1 MAVVLFYSY
10 FFSWENRCAQRL
22 TTSRLGLMSIGGHMF
37 NRPISDEP
45 LSQNRIHI
53 KRCHWSIY
61 LSVLHAHMTE
71 RSKMNER
78 LPVTT
83 PNGMFLYV
91 SVSTVTRGQDST
103 SLFPKLR
110 KNCVVSFSYYFQ
122 FNYTIIR
129 YILSHNDPLY
139 TKQSLKHIHLQFT
152 NVYI

>member
-1 MAVVLFYSY
+1 
-10 FFSWENRCAQRL
+10 
-22 TTSRLGLMSIGGHMF
+22 MSIGVICSTDQSAMSPFLKTEYTSRDVIG
-37 NRPISDEP
+37 
-45 LSQNRIHI
+45 QY
-53 KRCHWSIY
+53 IY
-61 LSVLHAHMTE
+61 LYCMHIMTE

-139 TKQSLKHIHLQFT
+139 TKQSLKQIHLQFT